1 MRTSRRRL
9 WIIGI
14 AAIVATAVPGQVLSQ
29 TAAVRS
35 PAKSR
40 GSVTHWSVQLDRVEP
55 GDRDVPH
62 AFQVAIY
69 ENLVQE
75 LKGLIREESLAA
87 MAPEI
92 KDRGL
97 SGFGM
102 KVGPKGVG
110 EIF

>member
-1 MRTSRRRL
+1 M
-9 WIIGI
+9 
-14 AAIVATAVPGQVLSQ
+14 Q
-29 TAAVRS
+29 
-35 PAKSR
+35 
-40 GSVTHWSVQLDRVEP
+40 
-55 GDRDVPH
+55 
-62 AFQVAIY
+62 
-69 ENLVQE
+69 VQE
-75 LKGLIREESLAA
+75 MTIDQLKGLIREESLAA

>member
-1 MRTSRRRL
+1 MT
-9 WIIGI
+9 
-14 AAIVATAVPGQVLSQ
+14 ATP
-29 TAAVRS
+29 
-35 PAKSR
+35 
-40 GSVTHWSVQLDRVEP
+40 E
-55 GDRDVPH
+55 
-62 AFQVAIY
+62 FM
-69 ENLVQE
+69 NLVQG

-87 MAPEI
+87 MGPEI

>member
-1 MRTSRRRL
+1 MKIVSWNVNSLKARL
-9 WIIGI
+9 DH
-14 AAIVATAVPGQVLSQ
+14 VKKYLTETNPDVLM
-29 TAAVRS
+29 
-35 PAKSR
+35 
-40 GSVTHWSVQLDRVEP
+40 
-55 GDRDVPH
+55 
-62 AFQVAIY
+62 
-69 ENLVQE
+69 VQE

-87 MAPEI
+87 MAPEL

>member
-1 MRTSRRRL
+1 ML
-9 WIIGI
+9 QHMEKEIGGRKLVLEVGEVAKQANG
-14 AAIVATAVPGQVLSQ
+14 AALVWYGETVVL
-29 TAAVRS
+29 
-35 PAKSR
+35 
-40 GSVTHWSVQLDRVEP
+40 VT
-55 GDRDVPH
+55 
-62 AFQVAIY
+62 
-69 ENLVQE
+69 
-75 LKGLIREESLAA
+75 AA

>member
-1 MRTSRRRL
+1 MTDTPEFMS
-9 WIIGI
+9 
-14 AAIVATAVPGQVLSQ
+14 
-29 TAAVRS
+29 
-35 PAKSR
+35 
-40 GSVTHWSVQLDRVEP
+40 
-55 GDRDVPH
+55 
-62 AFQVAIY
+62 
-69 ENLVQE
+69 LVQE

-87 MAPEI
+87 MGPEI

>member
-1 MRTSRRRL
+1 MLVGIWEKEQKTVLFITHDIEESIFLSDRIYVMTARPGRIKAEIKVPLPRPRT
-9 WIIGI
+9 
-14 AAIVATAVPGQVLSQ
+14 ADMTDTP
-29 TAAVRS
+29 
-35 PAKSR
+35 
-40 GSVTHWSVQLDRVEP
+40 E
-55 GDRDVPH
+55 
-62 AFQVAIY
+62 FM
-69 ENLVQE
+69 NLVQE

-110 EIF
+110 ELY